1 MCHVT
6 AIFVRFQQFCCGEDR
21 SVLATR
27 LHGRGFQ
34 AGSWQFQR
42 PPVITFFF
50 GNIQCATLPQVVE
63 PLKCAGHASIFRVR
77 DEPKRATIEHEQTFM
92 FYNPILLYQLLL
104 LNDFEVKAR
113 NVTPN
118 PLLPRHIYP

>member
-1 MCHVT
+1 VCWPHGSTEEGFRLAVGNS
-6 AIFVRFQQFCCGEDR
+6 RDQQSLR
-21 SVLATR
+21 
-27 LHGRGFQ
+27 
-34 AGSWQFQR
+34 
-42 PPVITFFF
+42 FFF